1 MIRLMIR
8 LLQITGGLAM
18 LLAPAL
24 TMAQSGPA
32 RPGPGLSASRTI
44 MAGSML
50 GVAIS
55 NAPDKARLA
64 IARPDDPTTR
74 AIIVAELSGRPSASL
89 QTPGDAGSY
98 ELRLTQDRDG
108 APVILL
114 RQPLI
119 TTPASATLSAP
130 SRVAR
135 GNGLPVRGIGPNG
148 EQDRVIITP
157 KDAAADAAGPSFFP
171 AENIEATLE
180 APETPGTYEL
190 RYVMHAPLAGHRIL
204 ARQEIT
210 VE

>member
-1 MIRLMIR
+1 
-8 LLQITGGLAM
+8 
-18 LLAPAL
+18 
-24 TMAQSGPA
+24 
-32 RPGPGLSASRTI
+32 

-50 GVAIS
+50 SVAVS

-64 IARPDDPTTR
+64 IARPDDDATR

-114 RQPLI
+114 RQPLV
-119 TTPASATLSAP
+119 TTPASATLSGPA
-130 SRVAR
+130 RVAR

-148 EQDRVIITP
+148 EQDRVVIVP

-171 AENIEATLE
+171 AENSEATLE
-180 APETPGTYEL
+180 APETPGAYEL
-190 RYVMHAPLAGHRIL
+190 RYVMHAPLAEHRIL